1 MFKFIKNR
9 IKEVYECR
17 MRGHNY
23 IIIGQKTY
31 SNMFGLFKVKVNVL
45 VCLDCGISKEDSI

>member
-1 MFKFIKNR
+1 
-9 IKEVYECR
+9 